1 MSVKNNQFV
10 AAAAL
15 ALGLT
20 VAAMPAV
27 AEGLL
32 DNVGVLDINA
42 AEVTDN
48 TGRVLVFVTLLDNFG
63 QEAVRPVADANG
75 NVRLFADGSAVVALS
90 KRVNLVQGA
99 TVSFMRANKTTAVGD
114 PVASLKSKYKRMK
127 VEAVTANA
135 KAVDLLAKKS
145 AAESLGWDTA
155 TGSPENTEYLD
166 IVQRQA
172 TIDEWSLA
180 VVAIRDQ
187 LSAALTAAGIDPATV
202 V

>member
-145 AAESLGWDTA
+145 AAESLGWYTA